1 MNQKALIIVV
11 IILVVVFVCGVGVG
25 TFGQCNPDDPGCKFD
40 TSPPSWLSSL
50 GGVFGGLQS
59 LSDQDIQNPGCFVS
73 TPTQRLVTL
82 NQFTSCTLGIVASS
96 SPVRSASLTL
106 IQGLQAGI
114 TLNPLGES
122 SLPVDTTLEPSDGNS
137 NNGNEANVSLTIQK
151 EGATLTLTCAAGT
164 GSPSQCRIQ
173 FD

>member
-1 MNQKALIIVV
+1 M
-11 IILVVVFVCGVGVG
+11 VFVCGVGVG

-50 GGVFGGLQS
+50 GGLFGGLQP
-59 LSDQDIQNPGCFVS
+59 LDNQDIQNPGCFQ
-73 TPTQRLVTL
+73 PAQRIVVL
-82 NQFTSCTLGIVASS
+82 NQFTSCTLGIVSSS

-106 IQGLQAGI
+106 IQGLQANLVLTPG
-114 TLNPLGES
+114 GDS
-122 SLPVDTTLEPSDGNS
+122 SLPVNTQLKPSDGNS
-137 NNGNEANVSLTIQK
+137 NNGNEANVDLTIQK
-151 EGATLTLTCAAGT
+151 EGATLTITCASGA